1 MSEFVWKT
9 QEVAAEQSAHP
20 ENVRRVLVLYT
31 GGTIG
36 MKWSKESGRPL
47 CFQHAS
53 DGSIIDIRH
62 GLYLWLNHGGL

>member
-9 QEVAAEQSAHP
+9 QDVAAEQSAHP
-20 ENVRRVLVLYT
+20 ENVCRVLVLYT

-36 MKWSKESGRPL
+36 MKWSKESGRSV

-53 DGSIIDIRH
+53 DG
-62 GLYLWLNHGGL
+62 